1 MRLFRRP
8 SKSPRVRLA
17 TYSLL
22 AAAGCRDPASQSGD
36 VSAAGRIEVSARTSG
51 EDLDPDGYRIIL
63 DGSPREALSGS
74 GRALLANIAPGRHVL
89 ELAGVASNCTVGDG
103 KLRDVNVPAAGVA
116 TVEFEVSCAVAQ
128 GSLRVSTR
136 TTGNLP
142 DPDGYVIRVSG
153 AADSPIGLT
162 DSILVDRVAAGTH
175 QVALIGAASN
185 CVVQGSDTVNVPI
198 RVSATTRVTFTV
210 SCAAPSNDPATIIAV
225 VSTSIIN
232 APATLSL
239 AVELDGGAPE
249 PVPSSG
255 SVEFG
260 GVPPGIHSLLL
271 TGVPSY
277 CVIGGLFDREPN
289 PVTVT
294 VASAEVRMV
303 RFKVFCI
310 G

>member
-1 MRLFRRP
+1 
-8 SKSPRVRLA
+8 V
-17 TYSLL
+17 
-22 AAAGCRDPASQSGD
+22 
-36 VSAAGRIEVSARTSG
+36 
-51 EDLDPDGYRIIL
+51 
-63 DGSPREALSGS
+63 
-74 GRALLANIAPGRHVL
+74 LANLAPGRHVL

-103 KLRDVNVPAAGVA
+103 TQRHVNVPAAGVA
-116 TVEFEVSCAVAQ
+116 TVDFEVSCAVAQ

-136 TTGNLP
+136 TTGDLP

-153 AADSPIGLT
+153 AADSAIGLT
-162 DSILVDRVAAGTH
+162 DSILVEHVAAGTH
-175 QVALIGAASN
+175 QVALIAAASN
-185 CVVQGSDTVNVPI
+185 CVVQGSDTVNVPV
-198 RVSATTRVTFTV
+198 RVSATTRMMFTV
-210 SCAAPSNDPATIIAV
+210 SCLAPSNHPATIIAV

-239 AVELDGGAPE
+239 AVALDGGAPE

-255 SVEFG
+255 SVAFA

-277 CVIGGLFDREPN
+277 CVIGGFFERGPN

-294 VASAEVRMV
+294 VAGAEVRMV
-303 RFKVFCI
+303 RFKVLCI